1 MNYGVILASGKGTR
15 IKDECDIP
23 KQFRCIN
30 GIPVVIYPIRS
41 MLDIKRFDAIFVA
54 VPEDYVEY
62 MNNLVNS
69 YFDDKEIEKVIV
81 ISGGKERMDS
91 INNVIDSI
99 SKNNIGDEDV
109 VVIHDGVRPFV
120 TDKILNDS
128 IDKARE
134 YGAVVAS
141 MPVSDTLLISSEGDK
156 VDDIPKRSL
165 YYKGQAPDSF
175 NIKLFIKLLSN
186 LSEEQKKVI
195 TGTSQVCT
203 LNNYPIH
210 MIEGDE
216 INFKITT
223 LSDFTIAEA
232 IAKEREEKCLV
243 RKKFQIK

>member
-120 TDKILNDS
+120 TEKIILDNIEGARKFGATVTSVPVNDTILLS
-128 IDKARE
+128 TDGDYVDRIPIRK
-134 YGAVVAS
+134 
-141 MPVSDTLLISSEGDK
+141 TLFN
-156 VDDIPKRSL
+156 
-165 YYKGQAPDSF
+165 GQSPDSF
-175 NIKLFIKLLSN
+175 NLKTFIELENKLTP
-186 LSEEQKKVI
+186 EQKEII

-203 LNNYPIH
+203 LNNYPIK
-210 MIEGDE
+210 MIEGDTA
-216 INFKITT
+216 NFKITT
-223 LSDFTIAEA
+223 DSDLDLAEH
-232 IAKEREEKCLV
+232 IIL
-243 RKKFQIK
+243 KKGGLWNQ